1 MTKLVQNPYND
12 KLNSINFEE
21 LSKKHEFQ
29 RSAEHK
35 ITLYLF
41 IKSYM
46 DCVVNQLFSLQNWSD
61 RLMFLLGDTVTKQ
74 ALQAKFYERHFTAV
88 SAVLSEILQQ
98 NVQAQG
104 IKNVRN
110 WSLFASFNRVLLQDS
125 TCVSLHSSLAT
136 HFPGTTSKGQ
146 ITATAR
152 IQSVYELKQETFLR
166 FALQSYREND
176 QKDSNSI
183 LDLLQADDLV
193 LRDLGYF
200 SLDVILKIMEK
211 GAFFAM
217 PYPTG
222 TKIYKQDGTVLD
234 LYKTLIINNLSTIDY
249 DVFLGADKK
258 VPVRIVATRLTE
270 EAKQKKIANAKKTVS
285 STTKHS
291 TQYYELLGW
300 AIYITNVP
308 RETWTI
314 RNIGFAYRV
323 RWRIE
328 TIYKA
333 WKSAFKLKEFVYDRK
348 MCEYRCKIQLIIIL
362 IYFALIFKEVFAF
375 FEIKTKEFY
384 SHEAKF
390 NRFLDVKELSLIKLA
405 NLIHTAA
412 DIIFRE
418 TDWEKLVPLIV
429 AAAKYEKRKDRH
441 NFETFTY
448 Y

>member
-1 MTKLVQNPYND
+1 MTKLTQNPYID
-12 KLNSINFEE
+12 KLNAINFEE

-29 RSAEHK
+29 RNSEHK
-35 ITLYLF
+35 ITLCLF
-41 IKSYM
+41 IKSYI
-46 DCVVNQLFSLQNWSD
+46 DCIVNQLFSLQNWSN
-61 RLMFLLGDTVTKQ
+61 RLMFLLDATVTKQ

-88 SAVLSEILQQ
+88 SAVLNEVLKQDLQER
-98 NVQAQG
+98 G
-104 IKNVRN
+104 LKNVRN

-125 TCVSLHSSLAT
+125 TCVPLHSSLAA

-166 FALQSYREND
+166 FALQSYRDND
-176 QKDSNSI
+176 QKDSGSI
-183 LDLLQADDLV
+183 LDLLEANDMV

-200 SLDVILKIMEK
+200 SLAIILKIMGK
-211 GAFFAM
+211 GAYFVM
-217 PYPTG
+217 PYPSG
-222 TKIYKQDGTVLD
+222 TNIYKQDGTILN
-234 LYKTLIINNLSTIDY
+234 LYKILVINNLNSIDY
-249 DVFLGADKK
+249 NVFIGSGKK
-258 VPVRIVATRLTE
+258 VPVRLVAMKLSE
-270 EAKQKKIANAKKTVS
+270 EAKQKKIANAKKTAS

-291 TQYYELLGW
+291 AEYYELLGW
-300 AIYITNVP
+300 AIYITNVSN
-308 RETWTI
+308 ETWTV

-328 TIYKA
+328 TIFKA
-333 WKSAFKLKEFVYDRK
+333 WKSAFRLKDFVYDRK
-348 MCEYRCKIQLIIIL
+348 MCEYRCKIQLTIIL

-390 NRFLDVKELSLIKLA
+390 NRFIEVKELSLIKLA

-412 DIIFRE
+412 DIIFQQR
-418 TDWEKLVPLIV
+418 DWEKLVPLIIN
-429 AAAKYEKRKDRH
+429 AAKYEKRKDRH